1 MPVTRSTTA
10 SPAKRTRSRTV
21 APFST
26 PPKFSQSSSPS
37 SRTQTMEAKHRILYP
52 TAVQLGF
59 LGPKAEKLRK
69 IQAAI
74 TTVLLPHSPRP
85 PANQLFNTG
94 YLGHS
99 LTPVAKMNTGKK
111 NDKDH
116 GAWFQPCKGFPCSV
130 PQCDHT
136 NRHILVVKAGV
147 LPGVLETEPL
157 RGLLRLRAELL
168 GRAVP
173 AALPLAPFPSPAP
186 QAPLPLLPALPLP
199 AALPTLPAIP
209 QAPLSPLGAL
219 PLHPI
224 PRSANIRPHY
234 SPDGHILAFVA
245 SPTRADH
252 GSGSDNS
259 SENSGDD
266 GDSVGEL
273 GYPQVTLDATLPV
286 VVVAWKD
293 IYSDPIYLTVF
304 THAHDFPEDHFS
316 RTEVVL
322 EDCRSGLEDAGFPV
336 TNVVD
341 RFLESI
347 GDTVGDWVLH
357 SWLTPIPIY
366 SRNKF
371 IYIKPLRASSPQH
384 ASEYLDRYVF
394 LLQLN
399 SNRFSYQPD
408 LTDIILNGSAVSTS
422 RASNLKG
429 VKSLWI
435 PG

>member
-59 LGPKAEKLRK
+59 LGPKAEKLGK

-116 GAWFQPCKGFPCSV
+116 GAWFQP
-130 PQCDHT
+130 
-136 NRHILVVKAGV
+136 VVKAGV

-266 GDSVGEL
+266 GDSV
-273 GYPQVTLDATLPV
+273 V

-371 IYIKPLRASSPQH
+371 IYIKPHGYQFLFPTTSSSFFT
-384 ASEYLDRYVF
+384 AT
-394 LLQLN
+394 
-399 SNRFSYQPD
+399 RFP
-408 LTDIILNGSAVSTS
+408 N
-422 RASNLKG
+422 
-429 VKSLWI
+429 
-435 PG
+435 